1 MNVITD
7 TTSLPE
13 QFESV
18 EEAADFWDTHSLA
31 DYWDQVHEVEIEVR
45 APSAAGDAGSGCVG
59 EGGQPGAYP
68 RRLARDTFPKAAPAC
83 PRAFGC
89 FLAALL
95 TFLDRL
101 RSFREGASPR
111 RL

>member
-45 APSAAGDAGSGCVG
+45 ARLRRRVTLKSPSRKLH
-59 EGGQPGAYP
+59 
-68 RRLARDTFPKAAPAC
+68 RRARG
-83 PRAFGC
+83 RLGAFG
-89 FLAALL
+89 
-95 TFLDRL
+95 
-101 RSFREGASPR
+101 PR
-111 RL
+111 F